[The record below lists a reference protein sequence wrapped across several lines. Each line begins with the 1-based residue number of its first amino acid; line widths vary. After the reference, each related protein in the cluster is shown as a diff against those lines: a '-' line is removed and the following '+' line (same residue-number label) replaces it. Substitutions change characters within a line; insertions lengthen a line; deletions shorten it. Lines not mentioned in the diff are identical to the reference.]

1 MQNTLILALVSAVTA
16 LLAVIFAPLVSIY
29 VAMRQAKLQAV
40 VLERKES
47 IKEMR
52 RLFSEFIAYLM
63 IVNGERAM
71 GRISHKDA
79 TEKLERAFRLE
90 TELSLMLDAK
100 VEDHRT
106 VLSNITEARNR
117 VFKDLDQEFNPVK
130 WEPHYSEAMQALI
143 RILKEERDK
152 VADLK

>member
-16 LLAVIFAPLVSIY
+16 LLAVIFAPLVSIH

-100 VEDHRT
+100 IEDHRT

-117 VFKDLDQEFNPVK
+117 VFRDLDQEFNPAK